1 MNPDGI
7 PGALIRINPNNRISM
22 NTTKVVITDYIEPDL
37 EWERKQLATL
47 PVSFEAY
54 QLKFAP
60 MDELLS
66 RIGDADVLVV
76 NMVKMTREV
85 IQQLRSCKLIIRHG
99 VGYDNVDIAAATEQ
113 GITVCYVPDYCREEV
128 AEQAMMLLLT
138 CRRKFVRQQESLEV
152 SVSKGQWD
160 FSGVGAIRRF
170 SGTKAGIVGCG
181 RIGSLVV
188 GMLRGFGIE
197 VMVHDP
203 YLSERRQADLGIHCM
218 PLETVLRE
226 ADMVTIHPALTHETK
241 YMIGERELRMMKP
254 TAIIVNTARGAIV
267 QADALAKA
275 CREGWIA
282 GAGIDVFEKE
292 PPDQSFVLRGIPNI
306 ILTPHLAWYSEDAG
320 VSIREKIMEDIHRFL
335 EGRPPRFPI
344 NTLPTAR

>member
-1 MNPDGI
+1 MK
-7 PGALIRINPNNRISM
+7 
-22 NTTKVVITDYIEPDL
+22 TTKIVVTDYIEPDL
-37 EWERKQLATL
+37 EWERTQLTGS
-47 PVSFEAY
+47 PVTFEAY

-60 MDELLS
+60 LQELLA

-76 NMVKMTREV
+76 NMVKLDREV
-85 IQQLRSCKLIIRHG
+85 MQNLQSCKLIIRHG
-99 VGYDNVDIAAATEQ
+99 VGYDNVDVPAATEH
-113 GITVCYVPDYCREEV
+113 GIQVCYVPDYCREEV

-138 CRRKFVRQQESLEV
+138 CRRKFTRQQESLEA
-152 SVSKGQWD
+152 SVRKGQWD
-160 FSGVGAIRRF
+160 FNSVGTIRRF

-188 GMLRGFGIE
+188 KMLRGFGIE

-203 YLSERRQADLGIHCM
+203 YLSERRQADIGIRCM
-218 PLETVLRE
+218 PLEDVLRE

-267 QADALAKA
+267 NAEALAKA
-275 CREGWIA
+275 CKEGWIA

-292 PPDQSFVLRGIPNI
+292 PPDENFVLRGIPNI

-320 VSIREKIMEDIHRFL
+320 VSIREKIMEDIRRFI
-335 EGRPPRFPI
+335 EARPPRFPI
-344 NTLPTAR
+344 NNVDTKR